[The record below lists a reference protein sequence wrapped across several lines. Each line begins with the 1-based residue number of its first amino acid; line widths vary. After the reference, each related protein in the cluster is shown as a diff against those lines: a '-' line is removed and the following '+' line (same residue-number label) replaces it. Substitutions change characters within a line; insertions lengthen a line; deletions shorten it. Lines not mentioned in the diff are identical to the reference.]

1 MTDIVTRLL
10 LKDLFMPSQ
19 RFPNLTITAAL
30 RPLMVGAAALVVLS
44 APAAAADTGCQTLMR
59 SFDRVVAEGGT
70 AAKVA
75 EAKKSRKA
83 GAAAL
88 ANGDEQACLKHLEQ
102 AQSSISQAQRSM
114 AIEEPD
120 IAQ

>member
-1 MTDIVTRLL
+1 
-10 LKDLFMPSQ
+10 MPLPRISSM
-19 RFPNLTITAAL
+19 NTSATL
-30 RPLMVGAAALVVLS
+30 RPLLIAAAALVVLT
-44 APAAAADTGCQTLMR
+44 APAAAAGPTCQTLMQ
-59 SFDRVVAEGGT
+59 SFDRVVADGGA

-75 EAKKSRKA
+75 EAKKFRKA

-102 AQSSISQAQRSM
+102 AQSSISEAQRSM

-120 IAQ
+120 VAQ

>member
-1 MTDIVTRLL
+1 MPLPRIPNVSTSVT
-10 LKDLFMPSQ
+10 
-19 RFPNLTITAAL
+19 L
-30 RPLMVGAAALVVLS
+30 RPMLIAAATLVVLT
-44 APAAAADTGCQTLMR
+44 APAAAAGPTCQTLMQ
-59 SFDRVVAEGGT
+59 SFDRVVADGGA

-88 ANGDEQACLKHLEQ
+88 ASGDEQGCLKHLEQ

-120 IAQ
+120 VAQ

>member
-1 MTDIVTRLL
+1 
-10 LKDLFMPSQ
+10 MPSQ
-19 RFPNLTITAAL
+19 RFPSVIVTAAL
-30 RPLMVGAAALVVLS
+30 RPLMIGTAALVVLTG
-44 APAAAADTGCQTLMR
+44 PAVAADTGCQTLMR

-102 AQSSISQAQRSM
+102 AHSSISHAQRSM